1 MDEVLAAE
9 RQAIDD
15 ATECLRSLAQG
26 EDAAQNAALAAAM
39 AAVSGAVGGLLGKA
53 RQSGRVPGTELRRA
67 APDEG
72 ATAGEGR
79 PVYLSLYALLPRQR
93 AARGKR
99 RPASQGLV
107 ALSVNATCW
116 ASLLGVLADVDRRT
130 LVIAAQEVNRLPSDV
145 AAASKKLLGMGWK
158 SFWAPSV
165 VGEGGG
171 TSAGVLL
178 LVRAWLDAW
187 APGESAQLVEGRLV
201 HCLVRCS
208 GLGTW
213 GVYSLY
219 AKHGVGLKGNQ
230 LLFDVAVN
238 HAREMGLPCLVL
250 GDWNLDPEVVAGSV
264 GKGMLGQLLVPRM
277 PTCVT
282 ESAETFRDFGVAGVR
297 LLQAVSSV
305 VTDLSLPVP
314 LPHRAV
320 RFEFHGGAA
329 ERTVL
334 VVPRGPGLPA
344 DAPCGPKK
352 APLDCRE
359 CRACLAE
366 ALAGVDHA
374 AGTTA
379 TGEPRKRG
387 IEALN
392 LTVFPA
398 VQGLLRAEL
407 GRLFDKD
414 VEDLGLVFSA
424 PQPVQRKVGG
434 RPAQLGVAAAHP
446 HRGPSAG

>member
-9 RQAIDD
+9 RQALDD
-15 ATECLRSLAQG
+15 ATESLRSLAQG

-53 RQSGRVPGTELRRA
+53 RQSGRVPSTELRRA

-130 LVIAAQEVNRLPSDV
+130 LVIAAQEVKRLPADV

-201 HCLVRCS
+201 GALPRALLGPWHLGGLLPVR
-208 GLGTW
+208 
-213 GVYSLY
+213 
-219 AKHGVGLKGNQ
+219 Q
-230 LLFDVAVN
+230 
-238 HAREMGLPCLVL
+238 ARGGPQGEPAALRRR
-250 GDWNLDPEVVAGSV
+250 
-264 GKGMLGQLLVPRM
+264 GQPRARDGAPVPR
-277 PTCVT
+277 
-282 ESAETFRDFGVAGVR
+282 ARR
-297 LLQAVSSV
+297 LE
-305 VTDLSLPVP
+305 P
-314 LPHRAV
+314 
-320 RFEFHGGAA
+320 G
-329 ERTVL
+329 
-334 VVPRGPGLPA
+334 PRGG
-344 DAPCGPKK
+344 
-352 APLDCRE
+352 
-359 CRACLAE
+359 
-366 ALAGVDHA
+366 
-374 AGTTA
+374 
-379 TGEPRKRG
+379 RG
-387 IEALN
+387 
-392 LTVFPA
+392 
-398 VQGLLRAEL
+398 
-407 GRLFDKD
+407 
-414 VEDLGLVFSA
+414 
-424 PQPVQRKVGG
+424 QRG
-434 RPAQLGVAAAHP
+434 
-446 HRGPSAG
+446 